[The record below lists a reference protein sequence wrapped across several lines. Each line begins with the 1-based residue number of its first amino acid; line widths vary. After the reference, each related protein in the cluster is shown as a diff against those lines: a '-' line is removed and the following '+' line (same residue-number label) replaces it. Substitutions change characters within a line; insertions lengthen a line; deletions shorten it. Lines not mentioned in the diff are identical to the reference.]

1 MDWRNWKNHPF
12 IVTLV
17 GALLLGYL
25 VRKCTEPPPYTYSY
39 NASAPT
45 KYSPIPAP
53 APTPSPVLVSPPVS
67 TPSSQYQVA
76 QTPSRPAASAPVA
89 YSSPVERPV
98 FSTPSYSSGRRGYT
112 TYTFTIGETP
122 YPLDGQVAFDH
133 LSEMKRQYEALDAQT
148 NALDGAIDDDRRNLA
163 EMKRQS
169 SIARVTLDNT
179 SQYAVDAYN
188 AQLDTQR
195 QLVNSLNRKVDEYNA
210 LNDRMKA
217 IFASMHTYAQQ
228 HRR

>member
-25 VRKCTEPPPYTYSY
+25 VRKFTEPAPYTYSY
-39 NASAPT
+39 NASPPAKSNPV
-45 KYSPIPAP
+45 PISAQMPAP
-53 APTPSPVLVSPPVS
+53 VVTSPTVSSPSP
-67 TPSSQYQVA
+67 QYQVA
-76 QTPSRPAASAPVA
+76 QLPPKPAASAPVA

-148 NALDGAIDDDRRNLA
+148 NALDGAIDAERRNLA
-163 EMKRQS
+163 EMKQQS
-169 SIARVTLDNT
+169 SIARVTLDLT
-179 SQYAVDAYN
+179 SQYAVEAYN
-188 AQLDTQR
+188 AQLDAQR
-195 QLVNSLNRKVDEYNA
+195 QLVNSLNRKVDEFNA

>member
-25 VRKCTEPPPYTYSY
+25 VRKFTESPPYTYAHS
-39 NASAPT
+39 ASTPT
-45 KYSPIPAP
+45 KYSPMPTPAQMPAP
-53 APTPSPVLVSPPVS
+53 VVTSPAVS

-76 QTPSRPAASAPVA
+76 QLPPKPAASAPVA

-112 TYTFTIGETP
+112 TYTFMIGETP

-148 NALDGAIDDDRRNLA
+148 NALDGAIDAERRNLA
-163 EMKRQS
+163 EMKQQS
-169 SIARVTLDNT
+169 SIARVTLDLT
-179 SQYAVDAYN
+179 SQYAVEAYN
-188 AQLDTQR
+188 AQLDAQR
-195 QLVNSLNRKVDEYNA
+195 QLVNSLNRKVDEFNA

>member
-25 VRKCTEPPPYTYSY
+25 VRKCTEPAPYTYSY
-39 NASAPT
+39 NANPPAKSNPV
-45 KYSPIPAP
+45 PISVQTPAP
-53 APTPSPVLVSPPVS
+53 VVTSPPVS

-76 QTPSRPAASAPVA
+76 QLPPKPAASAPVA

-112 TYTFTIGETP
+112 TYTFTLGEVA
-122 YPLDGQVAFDH
+122 YPLDGKAAFDH
-133 LSEMKRQYEALDAQT
+133 LSEMKQQCESLDVQKGALSM
-148 NALDGAIDDDRRNLA
+148 AIDADERNLA
-163 EMKRQS
+163 EMKQQLS
-169 SIARVTLDNT
+169 MARLTLDRT
-179 SQYAVDAYN
+179 SQYAIDNYN
-188 AQLDTQR
+188 AQVESQGA
-195 QLVNSLNRKVDEYNA
+195 LVDSLNRKVSEHNA
-210 LNDRMKA
+210 LNDRRKA
-217 IFASMHTYAQQ
+217 IFQSMHIYAQQ